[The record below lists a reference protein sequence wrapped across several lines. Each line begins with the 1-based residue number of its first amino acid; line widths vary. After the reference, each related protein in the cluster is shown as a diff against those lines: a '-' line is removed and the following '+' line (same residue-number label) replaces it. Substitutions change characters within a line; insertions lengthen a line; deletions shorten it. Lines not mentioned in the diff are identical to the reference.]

1 MGNIMI
7 RRKIL
12 AALPLVGALTLSA
25 HAEASTINWHLGDG
39 GVSAGGTLTILADPN
54 SGSDFGDPTKNLV
67 PSGPGYVGVADPLSA
82 SIITNVT
89 GVFSDSALG
98 IKNEAITGILA
109 NNYAPHFAP
118 DPTIPYSFSYY
129 TPMNPMVSYDNLFY
143 VNGSPQTCSIPSP
156 PSLMPPGNYGG
167 YFDNYGVMLTLANGD
182 YVDLYSNG
190 DIQATQLGALPV
202 TLPPYGV
209 VVIQNGVPDYTNA
222 QSLAFNTPEP
232 STWAMM
238 VLGFAGLGFAGYRRA
253 GKAAVVAA

>member
-25 HAEASTINWHLGDG
+25 HAEASRINWHLGDG

-67 PSGPGYVGVADPLSA
+67 PSGHGYVGVADPLSA

-98 IKNEAITGILA
+98 IKNEAITGM

-129 TPMNPMVSYDNLFY
+129 TPMDPTVSYDNLFY

-156 PSLMPPGNYGG
+156 PPCCRPGI
-167 YFDNYGVMLTLANGD
+167 TAA
-182 YVDLYSNG
+182 
-190 DIQATQLGALPV
+190 I
-202 TLPPYGV
+202 
-209 VVIQNGVPDYTNA
+209 
-222 QSLAFNTPEP
+222 
-232 STWAMM
+232 STTM
-238 VLGFAGLGFAGYRRA
+238 G
-253 GKAAVVAA
+253 

>member
-1 MGNIMI
+1 MIMTS
-7 RRKIL
+7 RFF

-39 GVSAGGTLTILADPN
+39 SVSAGGTFTIAADPN
-54 SGSDFGDPTKNLV
+54 SGSAFGDPTKNLV
-67 PSGPGYVGVADPLSA
+67 PSGPGYVGVADPLGA
-82 SIITNVT
+82 SIITNAT

-98 IKNEAITGILA
+98 ITNVAITGILA

-129 TPMNPMVSYDNLFY
+129 TLTVPPVSYDNLLY

-156 PSLMPPGNYGG
+156 PSTMPPGNYGG

-190 DIQATQLGALPV
+190 DIQATQLGAEPV

-209 VVIQNGVPDYTNA
+209 VVIQNGMPDYANA
-222 QSLAFNTPEP
+222 QSLAFSTPEP
-232 STWAMM
+232 STWALMA
-238 VLGFAGLGFAGYRRA
+238 LGFAGVGFAGYRKSRRTTA
-253 GKAAVVAA
+253 TAA